1 MGELRRMSE
10 MPATSH
16 WTAKDVER
24 IDRATAP
31 CAPVI
36 PAQRRVIETLDLW
49 DYWPVQTVDGHPAD
63 IAGGTLF
70 IALSAPIL
78 PDPDARHAVARMR
91 LLHRVE
97 GEWCDLGQ
105 VLPDGFSPG
114 SREWSGSAIL
124 SPDGETITLY
134 YTVAGVRGEVETS
147 FAQRLFFT
155 CAALTVQ
162 DGAIALSPW
171 SEPVEF
177 LEPDDVH
184 YSRDMAGGGAV
195 GTIKAFRDPA
205 FFRDPA
211 DNQDYILFAGSIAR
225 SRSAWNGA
233 VGIARHVADQE
244 WEILPPLAEADGLN
258 NELERPH
265 VIMRDGRYYLF
276 WSTQTKVFAADGPA
290 GPTGLYGMV
299 ADRLLGPWRPLNGS
313 GLVFG
318 NPPSA
323 PFQAYSWLVLPDL
336 CVQSFADLVGLAE
349 LPRDVMQARAHF
361 GGTPAP
367 ELRLMI
373 DGDKAWLA

>member
-1 MGELRRMSE
+1 MSNV
-10 MPATSH
+10 PFTSP
-16 WTAKDVER
+16 WTAGDVQR
-24 IDRATAP
+24 INPATAP
-31 CAPVI
+31 CAPII
-36 PAQRRVIETLDLW
+36 PTQRRVIETLDLW
-49 DYWPVQTVDGHPAD
+49 DYWPVQDVDGHPAA

-78 PDPDARHAVARMR
+78 PDPDARHGVARMR
-91 LLHRVE
+91 LLHRV
-97 GEWCDLGQ
+97 GTHWSDLGP
-105 VLPDGFSPG
+105 VLPDGLSPG

-124 SPDGETITLY
+124 STDGAAITLY
-134 YTVAGVRGEVETS
+134 YTVAGFQGEVETS
-147 FAQRLFFT
+147 FAQRLFYT
-155 CAALTVQ
+155 CAGLTVQ
-162 DGAIALSPW
+162 DDAIKLSSW
-171 SEPVEF
+171 SDPVEF
-177 LEPDDVH
+177 LQPDDLH

-211 DNQDYILFAGSIAR
+211 DNQDYILFVGSIAR

-233 VGIARHVADQE
+233 VGIARQVADQE
-244 WEILPPLAEADGLN
+244 WEVLPPLVEADGLN

-265 VIMRDGRYYLF
+265 VIMQDGRYYLF

-299 ADRLLGPWRPLNGS
+299 ADRLFGPWRPLNGS

-349 LPRDVMQARAHF
+349 PPRDVAQARAHF

-367 ELRLMI
+367 ELRLII
-373 DGDKAWLA
+373 DGEKAWLA

>member
-1 MGELRRMSE
+1 MSNV
-10 MPATSH
+10 PFTSP
-16 WTAKDVER
+16 WTAGDVQR
-24 IDRATAP
+24 ISPATAP
-31 CAPVI
+31 CAPII
-36 PAQRRVIETLDLW
+36 PTQRRVIETLDLW
-49 DYWPVQTVDGHPAD
+49 DYWPVQNVDGHPAA

-78 PDPDARHAVARMR
+78 PDPDARHGVARMR
-91 LLHRVE
+91 LLHRV
-97 GEWCDLGQ
+97 GTHWSDLGP
-105 VLPDGFSPG
+105 VLPDGLSPG

-124 SPDGETITLY
+124 STDGAAITLY
-134 YTVAGVRGEVETS
+134 YTVAGFQGEVETS
-147 FAQRLFFT
+147 FAQRLFYT
-155 CAALTVQ
+155 CAGLTVQ
-162 DGAIALSPW
+162 DDAIKLSSW
-171 SEPVEF
+171 SAPVEF
-177 LEPDDVH
+177 LQPDDLH

-211 DNQDYILFAGSIAR
+211 DNQDYILFVGSIAR

-233 VGIARHVADQE
+233 VGIARQVADQE
-244 WEILPPLAEADGLN
+244 WEVLPPLVEADGLN

-265 VIMRDGRYYLF
+265 VIMQDGRYYLF

-299 ADRLLGPWRPLNGS
+299 ADRLFGPWRRLNGS

-349 LPRDVMQARAHF
+349 PPRDVAQARAHF

-367 ELRLMI
+367 ELRLII
-373 DGDKAWLA
+373 DGEKAWLA

>member
-1 MGELRRMSE
+1 MSE

-16 WTAKDVER
+16 WTAEDVER
-24 IDRATAP
+24 IDCATAP

-36 PAQRRVIETLDLW
+36 PTQRRVIETLDLW
-49 DYWPVQTVDGHPAD
+49 DYWPVQNVDGHPAD

-78 PDPDARHAVARMR
+78 PDPDARHGVARMR
-91 LLHRVE
+91 LLHRV
-97 GEWCDLGQ
+97 GTHWSDLGP
-105 VLPDGFSPG
+105 VLPDGLSPG

-124 SPDGETITLY
+124 STDGAAITLY
-134 YTVAGVRGEVETS
+134 YTVAGFQGEVETS
-147 FAQRLFFT
+147 FAQRLFYT
-155 CAALTVQ
+155 CAGLTVQ
-162 DGAIALSPW
+162 DDAIKLSSW
-171 SEPVEF
+171 SDPVEF
-177 LEPDDVH
+177 LQPDDLH

-211 DNQDYILFAGSIAR
+211 DNQDYILFVGSIAR

-233 VGIARHVADQE
+233 VGIARQVAGQE
-244 WEILPPLAEADGLN
+244 WEVLPPLVEADGLN

-265 VIMRDGRYYLF
+265 VIMQDGRYYLF

-299 ADRLLGPWRPLNGS
+299 ADRLFGPWRPLNGS

-349 LPRDVMQARAHF
+349 PPRDVAQARAHF

-367 ELRLMI
+367 ELRLII
-373 DGDKAWLA
+373 DGEKAWLA

>member
-1 MGELRRMSE
+1 MSSV
-10 MPATSH
+10 PFTSP
-16 WTAKDVER
+16 WTAGDVQR
-24 IDRATAP
+24 INPATAP
-31 CAPVI
+31 CAPII
-36 PAQRRVIETLDLW
+36 PTQRRVIETLDLW
-49 DYWPVQTVDGHPAD
+49 DYWPVQNVDGHPAA

-78 PDPDARHAVARMR
+78 PDPDARHGVARMR
-91 LLHRVE
+91 LLHRV
-97 GEWCDLGQ
+97 GTHWRDLGP
-105 VLPDGFSPG
+105 VLPDGLSPG

-124 SPDGETITLY
+124 STDGAAITLY
-134 YTVAGVRGEVETS
+134 YTVAGFQGELETS
-147 FAQRLFFT
+147 FAQRLFYT
-155 CAALTVQ
+155 CAGLTVQ
-162 DGAIALSPW
+162 DDAIKLSSW
-171 SEPVEF
+171 SDPVEF
-177 LEPDDVH
+177 LQPDDLH

-233 VGIARHVADQE
+233 VGIARQVADQE
-244 WEILPPLAEADGLN
+244 WEVLPPLVEADGLN

-299 ADRLLGPWRPLNGS
+299 ADRLFGPWRPLNGS
-313 GLVFG
+313 GLAFG

-349 LPRDVMQARAHF
+349 PPRDVAQARAHF

-367 ELRLMI
+367 ELRLII
-373 DGDKAWLA
+373 DGEKAWLA

>member
-1 MGELRRMSE
+1 MSNV
-10 MPATSH
+10 PFTSP
-16 WTAKDVER
+16 WTAGDVQR
-24 IDRATAP
+24 ISPATAP
-31 CAPVI
+31 CAPII
-36 PAQRRVIETLDLW
+36 PTQRRVIETLDLW

-78 PDPDARHAVARMR
+78 PDPDARHGVARMR
-91 LLHRVE
+91 LLHRV
-97 GEWCDLGQ
+97 GTHWSDLGP
-105 VLPDGFSPG
+105 VLPDGLSPG

-124 SPDGETITLY
+124 STDGAAITLY
-134 YTVAGVRGEVETS
+134 YTVAGFQGEVETS
-147 FAQRLFFT
+147 FAQRLFYT
-155 CAALTVQ
+155 CAGLTVQ
-162 DGAIALSPW
+162 DDAIKLSSW
-171 SEPVEF
+171 SDPVEF
-177 LEPDDVH
+177 LQPDDLH

-211 DNQDYILFAGSIAR
+211 DNQDYILFVGSIAR

-233 VGIARHVADQE
+233 VGIARQVADQE
-244 WEILPPLAEADGLN
+244 WEVLPPLVEADGLN

-299 ADRLLGPWRPLNGS
+299 ADRLFGPWRPLNGS

-349 LPRDVMQARAHF
+349 PPRDVVQARAHF

-373 DGDKAWLA
+373 DGEKAWLA

>member
-1 MGELRRMSE
+1 MSNV
-10 MPATSH
+10 PFTSP
-16 WTAKDVER
+16 WTAGDVQR
-24 IDRATAP
+24 ISPATAP
-31 CAPVI
+31 CAPII
-36 PAQRRVIETLDLW
+36 PTQRRVIETLDLW
-49 DYWPVQTVDGHPAD
+49 DYWPVQNVDGHPAA

-78 PDPDARHAVARMR
+78 PDPDARHGVARMR
-91 LLHRVE
+91 LLHRV
-97 GEWCDLGQ
+97 GTHWSDLGP
-105 VLPDGFSPG
+105 VLPDGLSPG

-124 SPDGETITLY
+124 STDGAAITLY
-134 YTVAGVRGEVETS
+134 YTVAGFQGEVETS
-147 FAQRLFFT
+147 FAQRLFYT
-155 CAALTVQ
+155 CAGLTVQ
-162 DGAIALSPW
+162 DDAIKLSSW
-171 SEPVEF
+171 SDPVEF
-177 LEPDDVH
+177 LQPDDLH

-211 DNQDYILFAGSIAR
+211 DNQDYILFVGSIAR

-233 VGIARHVADQE
+233 VGIARQVAGQE
-244 WEILPPLAEADGLN
+244 WEVLPPLVEADGLN

-299 ADRLLGPWRPLNGS
+299 ADRLFGPWRPLNGS

-349 LPRDVMQARAHF
+349 PPRDVAQARAHF

-367 ELRLMI
+367 ELRLII
-373 DGDKAWLA
+373 DGEKAWLA

>member
-1 MGELRRMSE
+1 MSNV
-10 MPATSH
+10 PFTSP
-16 WTAKDVER
+16 WTAGDVQR
-24 IDRATAP
+24 ISPATAP
-31 CAPVI
+31 CAPII
-36 PAQRRVIETLDLW
+36 PTQRRVIETLDLW
-49 DYWPVQTVDGHPAD
+49 DYWPVQNVDGHPAA

-78 PDPDARHAVARMR
+78 PDPDARHGVARMR
-91 LLHRVE
+91 LLHRV
-97 GEWCDLGQ
+97 GTHWSDLGP
-105 VLPDGFSPG
+105 VLPDGLSPG

-124 SPDGETITLY
+124 STDGAAITLY
-134 YTVAGVRGEVETS
+134 YTVAGFQGEVETS
-147 FAQRLFFT
+147 FAQRLFYT
-155 CAALTVQ
+155 CAGLTVQ
-162 DGAIALSPW
+162 DDAIKLSSW
-171 SEPVEF
+171 SDPVEF
-177 LEPDDVH
+177 LQPDDLH

-211 DNQDYILFAGSIAR
+211 DNQDYILFVGSIAR

-233 VGIARHVADQE
+233 VGIARQVADQE
-244 WEILPPLAEADGLN
+244 WEVLPPLVEADGLN

-265 VIMRDGRYYLF
+265 VIMQDGRYYLF

-299 ADRLLGPWRPLNGS
+299 ADRLFGPWRPLNGS

-349 LPRDVMQARAHF
+349 PPRDVVQARAHF

>member
-1 MGELRRMSE
+1 MSNV
-10 MPATSH
+10 PFTSP
-16 WTAKDVER
+16 WTAGDVQR
-24 IDRATAP
+24 ISPATAP
-31 CAPVI
+31 CAPII
-36 PAQRRVIETLDLW
+36 PTQRRVIETLDLW
-49 DYWPVQTVDGHPAD
+49 DYWPVQNVDGHPAA

-78 PDPDARHAVARMR
+78 PDPDARHGVARMR
-91 LLHRVE
+91 LLHRV
-97 GEWCDLGQ
+97 GTHWSDLGP
-105 VLPDGFSPG
+105 VLPDGLSPG

-124 SPDGETITLY
+124 STDGAAITLY
-134 YTVAGVRGEVETS
+134 YTVAGFQGEVETS
-147 FAQRLFFT
+147 FAQRLFYT
-155 CAALTVQ
+155 CAGLTVQ
-162 DGAIALSPW
+162 DDAIKLSSW
-171 SEPVEF
+171 SDPVEF
-177 LEPDDVH
+177 LQPDDLH

-211 DNQDYILFAGSIAR
+211 DNQDYILFVGSIAR

-233 VGIARHVADQE
+233 VGIARQVADQE
-244 WEILPPLAEADGLN
+244 WEVLPPLVEADGLN

-265 VIMRDGRYYLF
+265 VIMQDGRYYLF

-299 ADRLLGPWRPLNGS
+299 ADRLFGPWRPLNGS

-349 LPRDVMQARAHF
+349 PPRDVAQARAHF

-367 ELRLMI
+367 ELRLII
-373 DGDKAWLA
+373 DGEKAWLA